1 MSALG
6 DRINRITTAG
16 DLFRTVINVILE
28 EKMKR
33 PSGQTLP
40 PIIIAS
46 DLDSLYLSHTEPVI
60 TTTTALTDV
69 WDSASADYETSEYS

>member
-16 DLFRTVINVILE
+16 DLFRAVINVILE

-33 PSGQTLP
+33 SGGQTLP
-40 PIIIAS
+40 VIMIIS
-46 DLDSLYLSHTEPVI
+46 DVGTILLSHAEPVI
-60 TTTTALTDV
+60 TTTTSLTDV
-69 WDSASADYETSEYS
+69 WDSATADYEVSEYS